1 MTVARST
8 RRASGVSGP
17 EPASLSDI
25 PALNRV
31 FSDAFTERYRKDG
44 MSGVRVPQLN
54 PTIWRYAMDD
64 SGADTLVWRNDTGD
78 IVAFNI
84 AHLSGTEG
92 WMGPLAVRPEWQGAG
107 LGKGIVRAAMDWLRA
122 RPAQVIGLETMPR
135 TMDNIGFYSALGFI
149 PTRLTITL
157 TVEAAGV
164 DAPVTL
170 LGRQTSQSTR
180 DDMITACRAL
190 SDAQVRGF
198 DYSREMQLTG
208 ELGLGDTVLLER
220 AGRIRGFAIF
230 HSAPL
235 VEGRAREELRVLKL
249 VVERS
254 EDIGEMSRLL
264 AATARKTGTRR
275 VAIRVQGEYTDA
287 YRQLIELGARVRWT
301 DLRMIAAGYPEPVA
315 ATGVVLSNWEI

>member
-1 MTVARST
+1 MTLARPP
-8 RRASGVSGP
+8 RRAADARGP
-17 EPASLSDI
+17 EYARLSDI

-54 PTIWRYAMDD
+54 PAIWRYAMDD
-64 SGADTLVWRNDTGD
+64 SGEGTLVWRNDSDD

-107 LGKGIVRAAMDWLRA
+107 LGKTIVRSAMDWLRA
-122 RPAQVIGLETMPR
+122 RHAHVIGLETMPR
-135 TMDNIGFYSALGFI
+135 TMDNIGFYSALGFV

-157 TVEAAGV
+157 TLDAAES
-164 DAPVTL
+164 DAPITL
-170 LGRQTSQSTR
+170 LGRIESQSLR
-180 DDMITACRAL
+180 DDMIAACRAIA
-190 SDAQVRGF
+190 DGQVAGYDF
-198 DYSREMQLTG
+198 SREMLLTG

-264 AATARKTGTRR
+264 SLAARRTGTRR
-275 VAIRVQGEYTDA
+275 LAIRVQGEYSAA
-287 YRQLIELGARVRWT
+287 YSQLIELGARVRWT
-301 DLRMIAAGYPEPVA
+301 DLRMIAAGYPEPIA
-315 ATGVVLSNWEI
+315 SSGVVLSNWEI